1 MDVNECEDTNGGCS
15 ELRECENTLG
25 SFACGS
31 CFLEGYVESGLT
43 DCVVADPCA
52 ADMHHCAQKEYCIN
66 HAVGEFHCEV
76 GTHTNNTVIWSMH
89 NACIFCM
96 H

>member
-1 MDVNECEDTNGGCS
+1 MNECEVNANGGCS

-31 CFLEGYVESGLT
+31 CFLDGYVESGLT

-52 ADMHHCAQKEYCIN
+52 ADMHHCAEQEYCIN

-76 GTHTNNTVIWSMH
+76 GAHS
-89 NACIFCM
+89 
-96 H
+96 